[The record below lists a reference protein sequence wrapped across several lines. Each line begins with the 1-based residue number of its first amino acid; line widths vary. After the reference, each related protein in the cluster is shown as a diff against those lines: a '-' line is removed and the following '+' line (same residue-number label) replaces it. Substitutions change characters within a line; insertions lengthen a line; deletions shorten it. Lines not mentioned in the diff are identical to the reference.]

1 MRTLRLLLPALLV
14 GLVLPATVSAPAT
27 PVPPTPTLVG
37 IRAAHHPG
45 YDRIVFDF
53 RNGLPTRVRVRYV
66 DRLVA
71 DPSGQPVRISGR
83 GILQVVFNPAKAHDA
98 SGPTAPART
107 QYALPNIMTAVR
119 AGDFEGYTTYGIGL
133 AKKTTF
139 HVFTLRSP
147 ARVVI
152 DVRAAF
158 RTVQRPV
165 YFFDVDNF
173 VANHRPFFRPVRRP
187 VPAAAPG
194 VGVMDRLFVG
204 PLSGERA
211 TGLRL
216 LRSGATGFT
225 RLSIADQVARVHL
238 TGACS
243 SGGSTVTVAGEIMPT
258 LRAFDSVRWVKIYD
272 QDGQTERPTGHSDSI
287 PTCLEP

>member
-1 MRTLRLLLPALLV
+1 
-14 GLVLPATVSAPAT
+14 
-27 PVPPTPTLVG
+27 
-37 IRAAHHPG
+37 
-45 YDRIVFDF
+45 
-53 RNGLPTRVRVRYV
+53 
-66 DRLVA
+66 
-71 DPSGQPVRISGR
+71 
-83 GILQVVFNPAKAHDA
+83 
-98 SGPTAPART
+98 
-107 QYALPNIMTAVR
+107 
-119 AGDFEGYTTYGIGL
+119 
-133 AKKTTF
+133 
-139 HVFTLRSP
+139 
-147 ARVVI
+147 VVI

-173 VANHRPFFRPVRRP
+173 VANHRPFFRPVWRP

-238 TGACS
+238 TGPCS